1 MTEHEPLR
9 GDDHGVRDGGHTRGW
24 DTTCDVV
31 VVGLGAAGGSAAIE
45 ARSSGA
51 DVLLV
56 DRFGGGGATGKSAGI
71 IYFGGGT
78 ELQVSAGYE
87 DTPENM
93 FNYLAQEIGD
103 AVTPE
108 TLRRFCETSV
118 ANFEWLRRLGVPF
131 PASGVACKSSYPSDD
146 CTLYFSGNEL
156 CHPYVDHARP
166 APRGHRPLG
175 RGLTGHLSAQALR
188 HGALEL
194 GVTLRTY
201 TRAERVV
208 MDRDGEVIG
217 VVLCEMNSPRLRHPM
232 SDAMELLTRYGGGI
246 SSRLGGVLQG
256 TLRALERGCVRRYVR
271 ARKGVVL
278 GTGGFVFDR
287 ELMREHSPK
296 YADCSMRLGT
306 AGDDGSGIKIGKA
319 AGGALGKM
327 DRCTAWRFIDP
338 PDAWWGGVLVGR
350 SGERVCNETLYGGK
364 VGEHLIEH
372 HGGKGTLILDAAMMA
387 RGRKQVMTG
396 KPQLYQRVFGLL
408 NGYVTCRSA
417 PTLRRLA
424 ARLGIDADRLEATVA
439 AYNAG
444 ARDGVDALGKHSD
457 YLGPVLEPPFYGIPL
472 DHDSLLYP
480 TPHLTLGGLRTEG
493 ASGRVLR
500 ADGAP
505 IEGLYAAGRTAIGV
519 SSNGYV
525 SGLSV
530 ADGIFSGRTAGRH
543 AAGRNSAPAVGRN
556 AARAVAR
563 PAH

>member
-1 MTEHEPLR
+1 MTRESSEHEPLR
-9 GDDHGVRDGGHTRGW
+9 GDDRGVRDGGRTHAW
-24 DTTCDVV
+24 DTTVDVV

-45 ARSSGA
+45 ARSRGA
-51 DVLLV
+51 EVLVV

-78 ELQVSAGYE
+78 DLQRSAGYE

-93 FNYLAQEIGD
+93 FNYLALEIGD

-131 PASGVACKSSYPSDD
+131 PASGSACKMSYPSDD

-156 CHPYVDHARP
+156 CHPYADHATP

-175 RGLTGHLSAQALR
+175 RGLTGHLSADAMR

-194 GVTLRTY
+194 GVTLRTF

-208 MDRDGEVIG
+208 VDRDGDVIG
-217 VVLCEMNSPRLRHPM
+217 VVLCELSSPRLRHPA
-232 SDAMELLTRYGGGI
+232 SEAMELLVRYGGGI
-246 SSRLGGVLQG
+246 SSRIGGVLQG

-278 GTGGFVFDR
+278 GTGGFVFSK
-287 ELMREHSPK
+287 ELMQQHSPK
-296 YADCSMRLGT
+296 YAGCSMRLGT
-306 AGDDGSGIKIGKA
+306 AGDDGSGIQIGEA

-338 PDAWWGGVLVGR
+338 PSAWWGGILVGR
-350 SGERVCNETLYGGK
+350 CGERICNETLYGGK
-364 VGEHLIEH
+364 VGEHLIER
-372 HGGKGTLILDAAMMA
+372 HGGQGTLILDTAMMA
-387 RGRKQVMTG
+387 RGRKQVMEG
-396 KPQLYQRVFGLL
+396 KPQLYQRAFGLI
-408 NGYVTCRSA
+408 NGYLTCKSA
-417 PTLRRLA
+417 PTLRKLA
-424 ARLGIDADRLEATVA
+424 ARLGIDADRLERTVA

-444 ARDGVDALGKHSD
+444 VQDGVDALGKHGD
-457 YLGPVLEPPFYGIPL
+457 YLGAITQGPFYAIPL
-472 DHDSLLYP
+472 DHDSLLFP
-480 TPHLTLGGLRTEG
+480 TPCLTLGGLRTDG

-500 ADGAP
+500 EDGAP

-530 ADGIFSGRTAGRH
+530 ADGIFSGRTAGHH
-543 AAGRNSAPAVGRN
+543 AATRGA
-556 AARAVAR
+556 
-563 PAH
+563 

>member
-1 MTEHEPLR
+1 MSEHEPLR
-9 GDDHGVRDGGHTRGW
+9 GDDRGVRDSGRTHGW
-24 DTTCDVV
+24 DTTCNVV

-45 ARSSGA
+45 ARGQGA
-51 DVLLV
+51 DVLVV

-78 ELQVSAGYE
+78 DLQRAAGYE

-93 FNYLAQEIGD
+93 YDYLAQEIGD
-103 AVTPE
+103 AVTPA

-118 ANFEWLRRLGVPF
+118 ENFEWLRGMGVPF

-156 CHPYVDHARP
+156 CHPYRDHAKP

-175 RGLTGHLSAQALR
+175 RGLTGHLSAEALR

-194 GVTLRTY
+194 GVKLRTY

-208 MDRDGEVIG
+208 IDGDGDVIG
-217 VVLCEMNSPRLRHPM
+217 VVLCEMNAPRVRNPM
-232 SDAMELLTRYGGGI
+232 TEAMELLVRYGGGI
-246 SSRLGGVLQG
+246 SSRIGRVLQG

-278 GTGGFVFDR
+278 GTGGFVFNG
-287 ELMREHSPK
+287 ELMRQHSPK

-306 AGDDGSGIKIGKA
+306 AGDDGSGIQIGNA

-327 DRCTAWRFIDP
+327 DRVTAWRFIDP
-338 PDAWWGGVLVGR
+338 PDAWWGGILVGR
-350 SGERVCNETLYGGK
+350 NGERICNETLYGGK

-372 HGGKGTLILDAAMMA
+372 HGGKGTLIMDAARMA

-396 KPQLYQRVFGLL
+396 DPQLFQRAFGLI
-408 NGYVTCRSA
+408 NGYLTCRSA
-417 PTLRRLA
+417 PTLRKLA
-424 ARLGIDADRLEATVA
+424 QRIGIDADRLEATVA

-444 ARDGVDALGKHSD
+444 IERGVDAFGKHGD
-457 YLGPVLEPPFYGIPL
+457 YLGPIGEGPYYGVPF
-472 DHDSLLYP
+472 DHDTLLYP
-480 TPHLTLGGLRTEG
+480 TPHLTLGGLRTDG

-500 ADGAP
+500 EDSTP

-543 AAGRNSAPAVGRN
+543 AAN
-556 AARAVAR
+556 R
-563 PAH
+563 PTAH